1 MITRSGFIKTALLA
15 VAVVLTGRRATR
27 EVFEIGS
34 NRLCWV
40 KGRGQ
45 RRVFFVNDL
54 HIGHADIDRLECMA
68 QTMLTRKHAC
78 MPCRLVVTQ

>member
-15 VAVVLTGRRATR
+15 VAAVLTGRRATR

-45 RRVFFVNDL
+45 RRVFFVNY
-54 HIGHADIDRLECMA
+54 R
-68 QTMLTRKHAC
+68 TR
-78 MPCRLVVTQ
+78 